1 MIFPSSYKV
10 DSGKVINLFHYMVI
24 QTEAIL
30 IFLELQYVMI
40 TELAE
45 IDKLQNSVLDSVL
58 EIKQTGSNATK
69 VFEIWSHSQ
78 TKTPD
83 N

>member
-1 MIFPSSYKV
+1 
-10 DSGKVINLFHYMVI
+10 
-24 QTEAIL
+24 
-30 IFLELQYVMI
+30 MI
-40 TELAE
+40 TKLAE

>member
-1 MIFPSSYKV
+1 
-10 DSGKVINLFHYMVI
+10 MVI

-45 IDKLQNSVLDSVL
+45 IDKLQNSILDSVL
-58 EIKQTGSNATK
+58 EIKQTGNNATK
-69 VFEIWSHSQ
+69 VFEIWSHLQ